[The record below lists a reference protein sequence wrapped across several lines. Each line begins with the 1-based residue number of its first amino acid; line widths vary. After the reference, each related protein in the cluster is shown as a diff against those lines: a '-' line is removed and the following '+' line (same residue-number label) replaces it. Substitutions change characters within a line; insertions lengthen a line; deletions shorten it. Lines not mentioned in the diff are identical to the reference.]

1 MSNLR
6 SDKRWVLWM
15 LEQSQRAKGART
27 RRSRAGGLG
36 AALIS
41 LKGLL
46 AVSEIGRISNHVYL
60 ILQFQLLQIL
70 EQEKPLLLFTHKH
83 ICSSLIYCTYS
94 WTNRASWV
102 GNTARTAISL
112 SQLGSNHWPR
122 HGWSHSAEKSKHHP
136 ITLPVLSVKA
146 PARSRGIPQPLR
158 GAGQP
163 AWGCSKGFFSVSRKR
178 PAKCSQAMYPSEH
191 TSVASLFAQMSR
203 L

>member
-27 RRSRAGGLG
+27 RRRRAGGLG
-36 AALIS
+36 AALTS

-70 EQEKPLLLFTHKH
+70 EQAKPLLLFTHKQ

-112 SQLGSNHWPR
+112 SQLGFNHWPR
-122 HGWSHSAEKSKHHP
+122 HDWSHPAEKSPHHP

-146 PARSRGIPQPLR
+146 PARAEALLTRSGVQGSLLGGAVGDSSPSQENDLQNAAKPCIHQNIP
-158 GAGQP
+158 
-163 AWGCSKGFFSVSRKR
+163 V
-178 PAKCSQAMYPSEH
+178 
-191 TSVASLFAQMSR
+191 
-203 L
+203 